1 MKIAH
6 WIPGCIAALCLMTA
20 GLGREGVR
28 AEEGA
33 KEPSKLELSG
43 AEHRL
48 DNFEFQVKR
57 AKGQPIPLSHDAR
70 EALERIAKLKQAFP
84 NHPKVLELFERA
96 RKALLQSKGETTE
109 IPPDMLR
116 YRENEV
122 KLRKMFAERGE
133 QEWTAW
139 SDAKHKT
146 ARFLEKPFPPPDHAE
161 VDYEEVIGH
170 YVVLEDF
177 FYPSNEFRDL
187 GRQFVFV
194 GSGTRGY
201 YFVQLSNRAWL
212 GAYEAVRRY
221 KRLICHDVPEGGRW
235 TIVGRITGL
244 EMLVPEAGEEKTRSA
259 AWGWNVVPEAI
270 YVPDRTF
277 AVADGE
283 LELGGAF
290 AGEADMEA
298 LKSGLYTVTSIPED
312 ATPERLAEIYAIAI
326 KEKNYPLYLD
336 CIDPDRRKT
345 PTALSR
351 IAYHWDLHQQR
362 FANLYCHVVVGEAQV
377 TVLRGFS
384 NADEDL
390 ESVFLTDEERKKIQ
404 EHSEPLLEH
413 AELKTQAFDE
423 RGRQY
428 GSRKPRF
435 FRRLERGRW
444 YITNY
449 DQPF

>member
-1 MKIAH
+1 MRIARGL
-6 WIPGCIAALCLMTA
+6 PGCVVALCLWIGGA
-20 GLGREGVR
+20 ALQGVR

-33 KEPSKLELSG
+33 QEPSKLELSG

-48 DNFEFQVKR
+48 DNFELQVKR

-70 EALERIAKLKQAFP
+70 EALERIARLKEAFP
-84 NHPKVLELFERA
+84 NHPKVLELFDRA
-96 RKALLQSKGETTE
+96 RRALLLSKGEMTE
-109 IPPDMLR
+109 ITPDMLL
-116 YRENEV
+116 YRQNEE
-122 KLRKMFAERGE
+122 KLRKMFATRAE
-133 QEWTAW
+133 QDWTAW
-139 SDAKHKT
+139 MEAKRKT
-146 ARFLEKPFPPPDHAE
+146 VSFLEKPFPPPDHAE
-161 VDYEEVIGH
+161 IDYEEVIGQ
-170 YVVLEDF
+170 YVALDEF
-177 FYPSNEFRDL
+177 FYPSNEFSDL
-187 GRQFVFV
+187 GRQYVFV

-221 KRLICHDVPEGGRW
+221 KRLICHDVPDGGRW
-235 TIVGRITGL
+235 TVVGRITGL
-244 EMLVPEAGEEKTRSA
+244 EMLVPEAGEEKIGSA

-277 AVADGE
+277 ARADGE

-290 AGEADMEA
+290 AGEAEMET
-298 LKSGLYTVTSIPED
+298 LKSSLYTVTSVPD
-312 ATPERLAEIYAIAI
+312 DVTPERLTEIYATAI
-326 KEKNYPLYLD
+326 REKNYPLYLD
-336 CIDPDRRKT
+336 CIDPNRRKT

-351 IAYHWDLHQQR
+351 IAYHWDLHQGR
-362 FANLYCHVVVGEAQV
+362 FAELYCHVVVGEAEV

-384 NADEDL
+384 NADADL
-390 ESVFLTDEERKKIQ
+390 ESVFLTDEEREKIKA
-404 EHSEPLLEH
+404 HSEPLLEH
-413 AELKTQAFDE
+413 AELTTRAFDE

-428 GSRKPRF
+428 GSQKPRF